1 MKITKLGT
9 NLLTLET
16 PTATVLV
23 SYATPVA
30 AWLRNGCKYVRS
42 AERFSVTTTK
52 HINAWL
58 KTCATIP
65 IVECDVVP
73 QAEIAALLD
82 AAPAKADTTRS
93 IVVNCQYRENY
104 GAHQWDGEG
113 KCPQYWKCKGG
124 ISFIVRNV
132 PMGGEDLINDVI
144 TDTFTKA
151 NSMDA
156 TDNPTWV
163 TLTDEVD
170 LSDLQR
176 GKGSE
181 YEWAKLLKEHQ
192 DNIGWERRYSGG
204 EYSRTEPFGS

>member
-1 MKITKLGT
+1 M
-9 NLLTLET
+9 TLQNNN
-16 PTATVLV
+16 ATVLV
-23 SYATPVA
+23 SYTTPVA
-30 AWLRNGCKYVRS
+30 AFVQGRGFLRCEEHY
-42 AERFSVTTTK
+42 SVTTSRQ
-52 HINAWL
+52 INKWL
-58 KTCATIP
+58 ISTSTE
-65 IVECDVVP
+65 VEVVP
-73 QAEIAALLD
+73 QAEIAALLE

-93 IVVNCQYRENY
+93 ILVNCQYRENY